1 MADQPG
7 LFTVLEGTDGSGKSA
22 ITEQLVAALRA
33 AGHTVRRLDRARP
46 TGETAHA
53 ALVRAVNELFRSPTA
68 TAAGWE
74 HLSLAAAA
82 QYHSILHAQV
92 VPAVA
97 AGEIVIAD
105 SWWDKTWVR
114 LGLEAEIVQHLDEHR
129 RRALQEWQQA
139 LLPPSPLP
147 VHQRLTVLID
157 TPMRD
162 RIAWYQAA
170 GCPDAVLGRTG
181 VLTRETEEYGEF
193 TERIATGLRELA
205 ARHRWPVVANGT
217 HRTAAQA
224 ATDLCALIEQR
235 TRSAV
240 HAPEP
245 V

>member
-1 MADQPG
+1 MADQAG
-7 LFTVLEGTDGSGKSA
+7 LFTVLEGADGSGKSA
-22 ITEQLVAALRA
+22 ITEQLVAALHA
-33 AGHTVRRLDRARP
+33 VGHTVRRLDRARP
-46 TGETAHA
+46 TGDAPHA

-68 TAAGWE
+68 TASGWE

-82 QYHSILHAQV
+82 QYHSVLHAQV

-97 AGEIVIAD
+97 GGEIVIAD

-114 LGLEAEIVQHLDEHR
+114 LGLEAEIVHNLDEHR
-129 RRALQEWQQA
+129 RRALQERQQA

-147 VHQRLTVLID
+147 ARLRLTVLID
-157 TPMRD
+157 TPLRD

-170 GCPDAVLGRTG
+170 GCPDAVLGRAG
-181 VLTRETEEYGEF
+181 VLTRDTEEFGEF
-193 TERIATGLRELA
+193 TERIATGLRQLA
-205 ARHRWPVVANGT
+205 SLHGWPVVANGV